1 MAAKKDMTKDMTM
14 EEAFDALKELL
25 EKMESDELS
34 LEESFGL
41 YEQGLALVKT
51 CNEKLDAIEKKIIVL
66 EEGDK

>member
-1 MAAKKDMTKDMTM
+1 MAAKKDTTKDMTM